1 MKLSVVIPCYNEKDT
16 IYEIVQRV
24 KAIDVENLE
33 IIVVDDASQ
42 DGTKDILDEKVSV
55 LVDKIIHHE
64 KNRGKGAAIRSGF
77 REITGDVVVVQ
88 DADLEYDP
96 RNIPEMLKLIIDG
109 KADVVYG
116 SRFMGGN
123 AHRVLYFWHYIG
135 NKFLTMISNMF
146 TNINLSDMETCY
158 KMFRREIIQAVDIK
172 EDRFGFEPEIT
183 AKIAR
188 GNSRIYEVGISYFGR
203 TYLEGKKIGWK
214 DGIRAIYAILKY
226 NIWNR

>member
-24 KAIDVENLE
+24 KAIDVDNLE

-42 DGTKDILDEKVSV
+42 DGTKNILDQRVSV
-55 LVDKIIHHE
+55 LVDKIIYHE
-64 KNRGKGAAIRSGF
+64 TNRGKGAAIRSGF
-77 REITGDVVVVQ
+77 KEITGDVVVVQ

-96 RNIPEMLKLIIDG
+96 RNIPEMLNLIREG
-109 KADVVYG
+109 MADVVYG

-158 KMFRREIIQAVDIK
+158 KMFRRENIQTVEIK
-172 EDRFGFEPEIT
+172 EDGFGFEPEIT

-188 GNSRIYEVGISYFGR
+188 GNSRIYEIGISYYGR
-203 TYLEGKKIGWK
+203 TYLEGKKIG
-214 DGIRAIYAILKY
+214 
-226 NIWNR
+226 